1 MTPPPAS
8 APSSSR
14 HFRHSRRVLSFVWRV
29 LGAFLRNR
37 GILLAGGV
45 GYNILLSVVPLF
57 AVMVVLL
64 ARVVD
69 EQQLL
74 TLLAIQAR
82 HLTPAHAEVL
92 LDAVRSLLDS
102 REAIGVLGLP
112 VLLVFSSFAFR
123 MLEDALAIIFHAPD
137 AHVGRSAWVSV
148 LMPYAFMVVLGAGLM
163 GLTLLVSLA
172 DAVNTL
178 WMALLGRELPLAGLS
193 NTALNLTSFAGV
205 FLLFSAI
212 YKVMPV
218 VKVALRRALVGGF
231 VAALLWE
238 GARLLLVYYFAHLS
252 FVNAVYGSL
261 ATLIVVLLT
270 LEVGAIILLLGAQV
284 IAELERNAR
293 LGLPWHL
300 DSRHQAVTHVE

>member
-8 APSSSR
+8 ATSSSR
-14 HFRHSRRVLSFVWRV
+14 RFRHTRRVLSFVWRV

-74 TLLAIQAR
+74 TLLSIQAR
-82 HLTPAHAEVL
+82 HLAPAHAEVL

-102 REAIGVLGLP
+102 REAIGILGLP

-137 AHVGRSAWVSV
+137 THVGRSAWVSV

-193 NTALNLTSFAGV
+193 STALNLTSFAGV